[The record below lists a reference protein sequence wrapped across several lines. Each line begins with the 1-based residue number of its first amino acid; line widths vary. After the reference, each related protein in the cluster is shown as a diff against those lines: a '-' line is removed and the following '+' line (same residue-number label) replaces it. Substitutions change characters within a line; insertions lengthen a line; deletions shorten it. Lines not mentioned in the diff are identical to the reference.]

1 MLTVAVA
8 LTVLLCLHQ
17 SFTSAQQE
25 DFDEKASAIMQQAK
39 SQVVILTNQLLTNAT
54 VITHAAEGNASRLL
68 ANLYNEIN
76 KGIADAQGKATQIGN
91 SFQANLTKR
100 AEEVMTQAAAI
111 YTSVEASLRKS
122 TNHVEETISRLLAT
136 SQAEMSRAVKE
147 TRTKLAAAGS
157 AEANHNS
164 TQPHSL
170 AVDNSTVAP

>member
-1 MLTVAVA
+1 
-8 LTVLLCLHQ
+8 
-17 SFTSAQQE
+17 
-25 DFDEKASAIMQQAK
+25 
-39 SQVVILTNQLLTNAT
+39 
-54 VITHAAEGNASRLL
+54 
-68 ANLYNEIN
+68 
-76 KGIADAQGKATQIGN
+76 IGN